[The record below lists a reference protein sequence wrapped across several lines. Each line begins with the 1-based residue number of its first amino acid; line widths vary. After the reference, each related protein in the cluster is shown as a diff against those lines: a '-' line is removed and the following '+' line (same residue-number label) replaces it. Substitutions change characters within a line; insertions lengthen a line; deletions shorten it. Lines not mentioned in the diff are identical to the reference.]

1 MLSRAFKA
9 NPGLH
14 FEVFIHKVDSLS
26 DDTRMETQ
34 RDIHQ
39 RVQDELQVKSK
50 INLLTYSLLLDL
62 RSNDVE
68 FVGGAQK

>member
-1 MLSRAFKA
+1 MMSRAFKA

-39 RVQDELQVKSK
+39 RVQDELQVKCG
-50 INLLTYSLLLDL
+50 INPH
-62 RSNDVE
+62 
-68 FVGGAQK
+68 K